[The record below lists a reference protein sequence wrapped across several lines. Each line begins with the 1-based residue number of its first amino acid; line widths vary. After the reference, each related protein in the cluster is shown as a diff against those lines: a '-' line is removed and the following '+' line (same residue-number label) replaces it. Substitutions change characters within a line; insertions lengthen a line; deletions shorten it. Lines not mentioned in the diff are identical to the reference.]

1 MYGACLEAM
10 LYENEPIFPIS
21 DNEPCM
27 NEQILHWD
35 DLRVVQAIA
44 EAGSLSGAGRRLGAS
59 HATVFRRLNAIERRL
74 GVALFERSRRSYAP
88 TPAGEDLAAVAAR
101 VEAEVLGAER
111 RVVGRD
117 LRLSGTIRVTTTDTL
132 LMGLLSP
139 IFADFQRAHSEIV
152 LEVAVSNQ
160 LFNLSQRDADVA
172 VRPSSSPPEHLLGRR
187 VGSIAQ
193 AVYTRHDA
201 AQRNGDWI
209 GPDRHLG
216 YAALDSWMQA
226 NGADANCRYRVDTM
240 LGMLAA
246 ARDGLGRAVLP
257 CYFADAEPALN
268 RVGEPIPELATD
280 LWLLTHPDLRRVAR
294 IRAFMAFVGEA
305 MKECEPRL
313 AGQLARPA

>member
-1 MYGACLEAM
+1 
-10 LYENEPIFPIS
+10 
-21 DNEPCM
+21 M
-27 NEQILHWD
+27 NEQSLHWD

-74 GVALFERSRRSYAP
+74 GVALFERSRTGYAP
-88 TPAGEDLAAVAAR
+88 TPAGEDLAATAAR
-101 VEAEVLGAER
+101 VETEVLGAER

-139 IFADFQRAHSEIV
+139 IVADFQRTHPEIV

-172 VRPSSSPPEHLLGRR
+172 VRPSPTPPEHLVGRR
-187 VGSIAQ
+187 IGTIAQ
-193 AVYTRHDA
+193 AIYARSDGAADA
-201 AQRNGDWI
+201 WV

-216 YAALDSWMQA
+216 YAALDAWMDA
-226 NGADANCRYRVDTM
+226 NGANERCRYRVDTM
-240 LGMLAA
+240 FGMLAA
-246 ARDGLGRAVLP
+246 SRDGLGRAVLP
-257 CYFADAEPALN
+257 CYLADAEPTLT
-268 RVGEPIPELATD
+268 RLGEPIPELATD

-294 IRAFMAFVGEA
+294 IRAFMTFVAEA
-305 MKECEPRL
+305 LVADDRL
-313 AGQLARPA
+313 QQSHGME